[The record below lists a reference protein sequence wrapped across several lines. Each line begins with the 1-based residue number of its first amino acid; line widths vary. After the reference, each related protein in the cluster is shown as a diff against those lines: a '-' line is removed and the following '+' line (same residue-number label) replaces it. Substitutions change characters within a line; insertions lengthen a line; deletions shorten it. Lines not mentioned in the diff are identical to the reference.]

1 MVLKSEDR
9 SFGNFGGCYF
19 CIFCEY
25 GSNGTLI
32 SIKDIIVISV
42 LVI

>member
-19 CIFCEY
+19 CIFCESM
-25 GSNGTLI
+25 GVMGP
-32 SIKDIIVISV
+32 
-42 LVI
+42 